1 MPVVTVSSQYGGGA
15 RDVARHLSRSLG
27 LEYIDQTVLVDA
39 SRQLGRTVSEVAEK
53 DERTDS
59 LRARLGHFLQR
70 ALERSAAGGAIDP
83 MLGSGNLEL
92 MLSQSYQELTDSGSG
107 VVDDRAILQ
116 TTSQIIESVAQRGN
130 VVILGRGSQM
140 ILRTVPDATHVQLVA
155 EPATALAR
163 VQEWEGLDELQ
174 AARSIE
180 QFNKG
185 RAAFHRKFWQVDVW
199 SPLLYDIVINTTHL
213 TYAQAAELVGAVIE
227 KKSLAAVGAN

>member
-1 MPVVTVSSQYGGGA
+1 MAVVSVSSQYGAGA
-15 RDVARHLSRSLG
+15 RDVSRRLSRTLG

-92 MLSQSYQELTDSGSG
+92 MLSQSYQELSDSGSG
-107 VVDDRAILQ
+107 VVDDRAILA
-116 TTSQIIESVAQRGN
+116 TTSQIIESIAQRGN
-130 VVILGRGSQM
+130 VVIIGRGSQM
-140 ILRTVPDATHVQLVA
+140 ILKDMPDATHVQLVA
-155 EPATALAR
+155 DPAVALAR
-163 VQEWEGLDELQ
+163 VQEWEGVDEAT

-180 QFNKG
+180 EFNKG
-185 RAAFHRKFWQVDVW
+185 RAAFHEKFWKVDVW
-199 SPLLYDIVINTTHL
+199 SPLLYDLVINTTQL
-213 TYAQAAELVGAVIE
+213 SYVQAAELVAAVME
-227 KKSLAAVGAN
+227 KKAGAAV

>member
-1 MPVVTVSSQYGGGA
+1 MPVVTVSSQYGAGA
-15 RDVARHLSRSLG
+15 RDVARRLSRELG

-92 MLSQSYQELTDSGSG
+92 MLSQSYQELSDSGSG
-107 VVDDRAILQ
+107 VVDDRAILA
-116 TTSQIIESVAQRGN
+116 TTSQIMESIAQRGN
-130 VVILGRGSQM
+130 VVIIGRGSQM
-140 ILRTVPDATHVQLVA
+140 VLRDMPDATHVQLVA
-155 EPATALAR
+155 DPAVALAR
-163 VQEWEGLDELQ
+163 VQEWEGVDEIQ

-180 QFNKG
+180 EFNKG
-185 RAAFHRKFWQVDVW
+185 RAAFHEKFWKVDVW
-199 SPLLYDIVINTTHL
+199 SALLYDVVINTTHL
-213 TYAQAAELVGAVIE
+213 TYMQAAELIADVVE
-227 KKSLAAVGAN
+227 KKAAAAV

>member
-1 MPVVTVSSQYGGGA
+1 MTVVTISSQYGAGA
-15 RDVARHLSRSLG
+15 RDVARRVSRDLG

-59 LRARLGHFLQR
+59 LRARLGNFLQR

-107 VVDDRAILQ
+107 VVDDRAILT
-116 TTSQIIESVAQRGN
+116 TTSQIIESIAQRGN

-140 ILRTVPDATHVQLVA
+140 ILREMPDVTHVQLVA
-155 EPATALAR
+155 APEVALSR
-163 VQEWEGLDELQ
+163 VQEWEGIDEPA
-174 AARSIE
+174 AARRIE
-180 QFNKG
+180 EFNKG
-185 RAAFHRKFWQVDVW
+185 RAAFHQKFWDVDVW
-199 SPLLYDIVINTTHL
+199 SPLLYDIVINTTQL
-213 TYAQAAELVGAVIE
+213 SYVQASELVASVIE
-227 KKSLAAVGAN
+227 KKSAAAV

>member
-15 RDVARHLSRSLG
+15 RDVARSLSRDLG

-92 MLSQSYQELTDSGSG
+92 MLSQSYQELSDSGSG
-107 VVDDRAILQ
+107 VVDDRAILN
-116 TTSQIIESVAQRGN
+116 TTSQIIESIAQRGN
-130 VVILGRGSQM
+130 VVIIGRGGQM
-140 ILRTVPDATHVQLVA
+140 ILRDLPDVTHVQLVA
-155 EPATALAR
+155 EPPVALAR
-163 VQEWEGLDELQ
+163 IQEWEGVDEIM
-174 AARSIE
+174 AARRIE
-180 QFNKG
+180 EFNSG
-185 RAAFHRKFWQVDVW
+185 RADFHRKFWQVDVW
-199 SPLLYDIVINTTHL
+199 SPLLYDLVINTTHL
-213 TYAQAAELVGAVIE
+213 TYVQAAQLVASVVE
-227 KKSLAAVGAN
+227 KKAAAAV

>member
-1 MPVVTVSSQYGGGA
+1 MPVVTVSSQYGAGA
-15 RDVARHLSRSLG
+15 RDVARRLSRDLG

-92 MLSQSYQELTDSGSG
+92 MLSQSYQELSDSGSG
-107 VVDDRAILQ
+107 VVDDRAILA
-116 TTSQIIESVAQRGN
+116 TTSQIMESIAQRGN
-130 VVILGRGSQM
+130 VVIIGRGSQM
-140 ILRTVPDATHVQLVA
+140 VLRDMPDATHVQLVA
-155 EPATALAR
+155 DPPVALAR
-163 VQEWEGLDELQ
+163 VQEWEGVDEVQ

-180 QFNKG
+180 EFNKG
-185 RAAFHRKFWQVDVW
+185 RAAFHRKFWDVDVW
-199 SPLLYDIVINTTHL
+199 SPLLYDVVINTTHL
-213 TYAQAAELVGAVIE
+213 TYVQAAQLVAAVVE
-227 KKSLAAVGAN
+227 KKAAAVV

>member
-1 MPVVTVSSQYGGGA
+1 MPVVTVSSQYGAGA
-15 RDVARHLSRSLG
+15 RDVSRRLSRTLG

-92 MLSQSYQELTDSGSG
+92 MLSQSYQELSDSGSG
-107 VVDDRAILQ
+107 VVDDRAILA
-116 TTSQIIESVAQRGN
+116 TTSQIIESIAQRGN
-130 VVILGRGSQM
+130 VVIIGRGSQM
-140 ILRTVPDATHVQLVA
+140 ILKDMPDATHVQLVA
-155 EPATALAR
+155 EPQVALAR
-163 VQEWEGLDELQ
+163 VQEWEGVDEVS

-180 QFNKG
+180 EFNKG
-185 RAAFHRKFWQVDVW
+185 RADFHQKFWKVDVW
-199 SPLLYDIVINTTHL
+199 SPLHYDVVINTTHL
-213 TYAQAAELVGAVIE
+213 TYVQAAELVAAVME
-227 KKSLAAVGAN
+227 KKAGAAV

>member
-1 MPVVTVSSQYGGGA
+1 MPVVTVSSQYGAGA
-15 RDVARHLSRSLG
+15 RDVSRRLSRDLG

-92 MLSQSYQELTDSGSG
+92 MLSQSYQELTESGSG
-107 VVDDRAILQ
+107 VVDDRAILA
-116 TTSQIIESVAQRGN
+116 TTSQIMESIAQRGN
-130 VVILGRGSQM
+130 VVIIGRGSQM
-140 ILRTVPDATHVQLVA
+140 VLRDMPDATHVQLVA
-155 EPATALAR
+155 SPEVSLSR
-163 VQEWEGLDELQ
+163 VQEWEGLDEVM

-180 QFNKG
+180 EFNKG
-185 RAAFHRKFWQVDVW
+185 RAAFHQKFWNVDVW
-199 SPLLYDIVINTTHL
+199 SPLLYDVVINTTHL
-213 TYAQAAELVGAVIE
+213 TYVQAAQLIATVIE
-227 KKSLAAVGAN
+227 KKAAAAV

>member
-1 MPVVTVSSQYGGGA
+1 MPVVTVSSQYGAGA
-15 RDVARHLSRSLG
+15 RDVSRRLSRDLG

-107 VVDDRAILQ
+107 VVDDRAILA
-116 TTSQIIESVAQRGN
+116 TTSQIIESIAQRGN
-130 VVILGRGSQM
+130 VVIIGRGSQM
-140 ILRTVPDATHVQLVA
+140 ILRGIPDATHVQLVA
-155 EPATALAR
+155 EPEVALAR
-163 VQEWEGLDELQ
+163 VQEWEGIDEI
-174 AARSIE
+174 AASRRIE
-180 QFNKG
+180 EFNKG
-185 RAAFHRKFWQVDVW
+185 RAEFHRKFWQVDVW
-199 SPLLYDIVINTTHL
+199 SPLHYDMVINTTHL
-213 TYAQAAELVGAVIE
+213 TYVQAAQLVASVVE
-227 KKSLAAVGAN
+227 KKAAAAV

>member
-15 RDVARHLSRSLG
+15 RDVARRLSRDLG

-92 MLSQSYQELTDSGSG
+92 MLSQSYQELSDSGSG
-107 VVDDRAILQ
+107 VVDDRAILN
-116 TTSQIIESVAQRGN
+116 TTSQIIESIAQRGN
-130 VVILGRGSQM
+130 VVIIGRGSQM
-140 ILRTVPDATHVQLVA
+140 ILRELPDVTHVQLVA
-155 EPATALAR
+155 EPPVALAR
-163 VQEWEGLDELQ
+163 IQEWEGVDEIM
-174 AARSIE
+174 AARRIE
-180 QFNKG
+180 EFNKG
-185 RAAFHRKFWQVDVW
+185 RADFHRKFWQVDVW
-199 SPLLYDIVINTTHL
+199 SPLLYDLVINTTHL
-213 TYAQAAELVGAVIE
+213 TYVQAAQLVASVVE
-227 KKSLAAVGAN
+227 KKAAAAV

>member
-1 MPVVTVSSQYGGGA
+1 MPVVTVSSQYGAGA
-15 RDVARHLSRSLG
+15 RDVARRLSRDLG

-92 MLSQSYQELTDSGSG
+92 MLSQSYQELTESGSG
-107 VVDDRAILQ
+107 VVDDRAILA
-116 TTSQIIESVAQRGN
+116 TTSQIMESIAQRGN
-130 VVILGRGSQM
+130 VVIIGRGSQM
-140 ILRTVPDATHVQLVA
+140 VLREMPDATHVQLVA
-155 EPATALAR
+155 SPDVALSR
-163 VQEWEGLDELQ
+163 VQEWEGVDEIQ

-180 QFNKG
+180 EFNKG
-185 RAAFHRKFWQVDVW
+185 RAAFHQKFWNVDVW
-199 SPLLYDIVINTTHL
+199 SPLLYDVVINTTHL
-213 TYAQAAELVGAVIE
+213 TYVQAAQLIAAVVE
-227 KKSLAAVGAN
+227 KKTAAAVS

>member
-1 MPVVTVSSQYGGGA
+1 MPVVTVSSQYGAGA
-15 RDVARHLSRSLG
+15 RDVSRRLSRDLG

-107 VVDDRAILQ
+107 VVDDRAILA
-116 TTSQIIESVAQRGN
+116 TTSQIIESIAQRGN
-130 VVILGRGSQM
+130 VVIIGRGSQM
-140 ILRTVPDATHVQLVA
+140 ILRSLPDTTHVQLVA
-155 EPATALAR
+155 EPEVALAR
-163 VQEWEGLDELQ
+163 VQEWEGIDEI
-174 AARSIE
+174 AASRRIE
-180 QFNKG
+180 EFNKG
-185 RAAFHRKFWQVDVW
+185 RAEFHRKFWQVDVW
-199 SPLLYDIVINTTHL
+199 SPLHYDMVINTTHL
-213 TYAQAAELVGAVIE
+213 SYVQAAQLVASVVE
-227 KKSLAAVGAN
+227 KKAAAAV

>member
-1 MPVVTVSSQYGGGA
+1 MPVVTVSSQYGAGA
-15 RDVARHLSRSLG
+15 RDVARRLSRELG

-107 VVDDRAILQ
+107 VVDDRAILA
-116 TTSQIIESVAQRGN
+116 TTSQIMQSIAQRGN
-130 VVILGRGSQM
+130 VVIIGRGSQM
-140 ILRTVPDATHVQLVA
+140 VLRDIPDATHVQLVA
-155 EPATALAR
+155 DPPVALAR
-163 VQEWEGLDELQ
+163 VQEWEGVDEVQ

-180 QFNKG
+180 EFNKG
-185 RAAFHRKFWQVDVW
+185 RAAFHRKFWDVDVW
-199 SPLLYDIVINTTHL
+199 SPLLYDVVINTTHL
-213 TYAQAAELVGAVIE
+213 TYAQASQLVAAVVE
-227 KKSLAAVGAN
+227 KKAAAAV

>member
-1 MPVVTVSSQYGGGA
+1 MPVVTVSSQYGAGA
-15 RDVARHLSRSLG
+15 RDVARRVSRDLG

-92 MLSQSYQELTDSGSG
+92 MLSQSYQELTESGSG
-107 VVDDRAILQ
+107 VVDDRAILA
-116 TTSQIIESVAQRGN
+116 TTSQIMESIAQRGN
-130 VVILGRGSQM
+130 VVIIGRGSQM
-140 ILRTVPDATHVQLVA
+140 VLRETPDATHVQLVA
-155 EPATALAR
+155 SPDVALSR
-163 VQEWEGLDELQ
+163 VQQWEGVDEVM

-180 QFNKG
+180 EFNKG
-185 RAAFHRKFWQVDVW
+185 RAAFHQKFWNVDVW
-199 SPLLYDIVINTTHL
+199 SPLLYDVVINTTHL
-213 TYAQAAELVGAVIE
+213 NYVQAAQLIATVVE
-227 KKSLAAVGAN
+227 KKAGAAV

>member
-15 RDVARHLSRSLG
+15 RDVARCLSRDLG

-92 MLSQSYQELTDSGSG
+92 MLSQSYQELSDSGSG
-107 VVDDRAILQ
+107 VVDDRAILN
-116 TTSQIIESVAQRGN
+116 TTSQIIESIAQRGN
-130 VVILGRGSQM
+130 VVIIGRGGQM
-140 ILRTVPDATHVQLVA
+140 ILRDLPDVTHVQLVA
-155 EPATALAR
+155 EPPVALAR
-163 VQEWEGLDELQ
+163 IQEWEGVDEIM
-174 AARSIE
+174 AARRIE
-180 QFNKG
+180 EFNSG
-185 RAAFHRKFWQVDVW
+185 RADFHRKFWQVDVW
-199 SPLLYDIVINTTHL
+199 SPLLYDLVINTTHL
-213 TYAQAAELVGAVIE
+213 TYVQAAQLVASVVE
-227 KKSLAAVGAN
+227 KKAAAAV